1 MTAPAPPFRL
11 VTLAPGHFHAA
22 LVQKFMHPD
31 LSPVVHVYAPEGP
44 DLEDYLRRVESF
56 NTRAEDP
63 TRWDLRVYRGPDFLE
78 RMLAERAGDVVVISG
93 NNARKTEYIVRSI
106 EGGFNV
112 LADKPMARTPE
123 DLPTLEDAFRM
134 AKRNG
139 VLLYDIMTER
149 HEITTILQR
158 ELSGRAD
165 LFGRLQPGTPEDPSV
180 TKESVH
186 YFSKT
191 VAGAPLVRPQW
202 FFDVEQQ
209 GEGIVDVTTHLV
221 DLIQWAV
228 FPGERVDPADARVLS
243 ACRWATPVT
252 LGQFMQ
258 VTGAAAFPDYLER
271 AVQEGVLHVYA
282 NGAFTYLLRD
292 VHARVSVAWDYEAPP
307 GGGDTHFSMMRGTR
321 AHLVIRQGQEQGFK
335 PVLYVERASS
345 RSRTEHEAALEAAV
359 ASLQDRYPGVA
370 ARPEGRHTALSVPP
384 RYALGHEAQFAAVT
398 ADYLRYLRA
407 GALPDWE
414 VPGMLTRYSTIMQAF
429 ARSH

>member
-1 MTAPAPPFRL
+1 MTVHGPPFRL

-31 LSPVVHVYAPEGP
+31 ISPVVHVYAPDGP
-44 DLEDYLRRVESF
+44 ELEDYLRRVESF
-56 NTRAEDP
+56 NRRADDP
-63 TRWDLRVYRGPDFLE
+63 TCWDLRVYSGPDFLE
-78 RMLAERAGDVVVISG
+78 RMLADRAGDIVVISG

-123 DLPTLEDAFRM
+123 DLPRLEDAFRM
-134 AKRNG
+134 AKANG

-158 ELSGRAD
+158 ELSRRAD
-165 LFGRLQPGTPEDPSV
+165 LFGRLEPGTPDEPSI

-186 YFSKT
+186 YLSKM
-191 VAGAPLVRPQW
+191 VSGAPLVRPQW

-228 FPGERVDPADARVLS
+228 FPGERLGPADAKVLS
-243 ACRWATPVT
+243 ARRWTTPVT
-252 LGQFMQ
+252 REQFTR
-258 VTGAAAFPDYLER
+258 VTGAATFPDSLHR
-271 AVQEGVLHVYA
+271 GVQDGVLNVYA
-282 NGAFTYLLRD
+282 NGAFTYLLRH

-307 GGGDTHFSMMRGTR
+307 GGGDTHFSTMRGTR
-321 AHLVIRQGQEQGFK
+321 AHLVIRQGREQQFK
-335 PVLYVERASS
+335 PVLYVERATSVS
-345 RSRTEHEAALEAAV
+345 PTEHEGALEAAV
-359 ASLQDRYPGVA
+359 TSLQDRYPGVA
-370 ARPEGRHTALSVPP
+370 ARREGRHTALSVPGH
-384 RYALGHEAQFAAVT
+384 YAIGHEAQFAAVT
-398 ADYLRYLRA
+398 ADYLRYFRD

-414 VPGMLTRYSTIMQAF
+414 VPGMLTRYATIMQAF
-429 ARSH
+429 ERSH